1 MYKIEF
7 KIPNTILLK
16 TSEIMSW
23 FQKDGS
29 SYKHAINENKDI
41 LQIKNFYLNF
51 YSKIKDKS
59 LKEKFKKGL
68 CYV

>member
-7 KIPNTILLK
+7 KVPNTILLK

-51 YSKIKDKS
+51 YSKI
-59 LKEKFKKGL
+59 
-68 CYV
+68 

>member
-7 KIPNTILLK
+7 KVPNTILLK

-29 SYKHAINENKDI
+29 SYKHSINENKDI

-51 YSKIKDKS
+51 YSKI
-59 LKEKFKKGL
+59 
-68 CYV
+68 